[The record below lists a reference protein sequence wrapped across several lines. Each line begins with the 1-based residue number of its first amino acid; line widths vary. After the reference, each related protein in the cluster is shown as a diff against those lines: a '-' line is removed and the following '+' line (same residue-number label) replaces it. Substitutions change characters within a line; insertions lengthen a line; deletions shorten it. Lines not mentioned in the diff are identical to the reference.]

1 MSLSICLSVCPSV
14 RLSLAVTSR
23 TVVGSLWTVAAGG
36 IQLLGSANHR
46 TADWDANLETETRR
60 HADGQTDRQR
70 DTDHGRQSADRSTTT
85 IPFCFSSSV
94 RQFGVARRK
103 LAMLSISVAVYTDSQ
118 LDDVSAQSPPAGR
131 VNCNT

>member
-36 IQLLGSANHR
+36 IQLGSANHR

-60 HADGQTDRQR
+60 HADGQTDGQTDRETGNTDVSRLTGRQR
-70 DTDHGRQSADRSTTT
+70 RFRFVFRRQFD
-85 IPFCFSSSV
+85 SSV
-94 RQFGVARRK
+94 SRAGNSRCCHFRCCIPTRSWTTFP
-103 LAMLSISVAVYTDSQ
+103 LSHPRPAV
-118 LDDVSAQSPPAGR
+118 
-131 VNCNT
+131 